1 MVKETQNSTI
11 RRYLFTAIR
20 LEYILKDYI
29 NSYWTPWE
37 RRGMLMYDHKR
48 QYTKQGR
55 MAGSDQV
62 SNLNNTSDY
71 SSVK

>member
-1 MVKETQNSTI
+1 
-11 RRYLFTAIR
+11 
-20 LEYILKDYI
+20 
-29 NSYWTPWE
+29 
-37 RRGMLMYDHKR
+37 MLMYDHKR

-62 SNLNNTSDY
+62 SDLNNTSDY